1 MLATVSLTAFAA
13 NEMAAAH
20 LTVCNTIPFTWLLSM
35 VQCSADA
42 FFFLTFR

>member
-20 LTVCNTIPFTWLLSM
+20 LTVCVPKPKSTS
-35 VQCSADA
+35 
-42 FFFLTFR
+42 

>member
-20 LTVCNTIPFTWLLSM
+20 LTVRVYASHLAVSISEYLRC
-35 VQCSADA
+35 
-42 FFFLTFR
+42 